1 MQNKVLIIDDDQQ
14 SSTTLAGILRQKG
27 GFETATAC
35 SAREALTIMRQ
46 TNYDAVLI
54 DIVLPDMEGT
64 SLLKELRKIN
74 PCVASVIITG
84 HADFDNVY
92 EAISSGADGF
102 FTKPVCVDDVLL
114 RIKESM
120 HQKCLQKQLIES
132 EERYR
137 NLVQKSSEGICNL
150 NMDGRIVFINP
161 ACQKMFEKDE
171 EELSGVK
178 YVDVVNPKD
187 IAQVEDAVQCAQKG
201 VNVSLQYEIATY
213 STNKWVE
220 STITPIKTDR
230 GDVTSILIIS
240 RDITGRIDLERRLE
254 ATIKEKETLLRE
266 IHHRVKNN
274 MQVIISL
281 LKLQA
286 AYLKDSCNMDMFKDC
301 ENRIKA
307 MAIVHERLHRTSD
320 MTTINFKY
328 YVKQVANEMMS
339 SYLGVKRRI
348 TLKITGEDFILG
360 IDTAVP
366 CGLVIN
372 ELLSNAIK
380 HAFPNDDNG
389 IIKIH
394 FKSIR
399 TDEYEVTVK
408 DNGVG
413 MPANAAPAASSDTL
427 GLTLVHMLVETQLKG
442 KVYYEVDGGTE
453 FHFTF
458 KEIRHK
464 RLDH

>member
-1 MQNKVLIIDDDQQ
+1 MPNKILIIDDDKEICDTFSDILQERRDFV
-14 SSTTLAGILRQKG
+14 SSSAGS
-27 GFETATAC
+27 AT
-35 SAREALTIMRQ
+35 EALELMRQ
-46 TNYDAVLI
+46 TSYDAVVI
-54 DIVLPDMEGT
+54 DIILPDMDGS
-64 SLLKELRKIN
+64 SLLRELRVIN
-74 PCVASVIITG
+74 PCVVGIIVTG
-84 HADFDNVY
+84 QADFDNVY
-92 EAISSGADGF
+92 EAIKSGADGF
-102 FTKPVCVDDVLL
+102 YTKPFSVEDVLK
-114 RIKESM
+114 RISESL

-132 EERYR
+132 EDRYR

-150 NMDGRIVFINP
+150 DMDGKIVFINP
-161 ACQKMFEKDE
+161 AFLKMFEKDE

-187 IAQVEDAVQCAQKG
+187 LAQVEDAVECAKRG
-201 VNVSLQYEIATY
+201 INVSLQYEISTY

-220 STITPIKTDR
+220 STITPIRSDT
-230 GDVTSILIIS
+230 GIAVSSILIIS
-240 RDITGRIDLERRLE
+240 RDVTWRINLE
-254 ATIKEKETLLRE
+254 AQLQATISEKETLLHE

-286 AYLKDSCNMDMFKDC
+286 SYLKDSCNKEMFKDC

-307 MAIVHERLHRTSD
+307 MAMVHERLHRTSD
-320 MTTINFKY
+320 MTSINLKY
-328 YVKQVANEMMS
+328 YVKQIANEMMA
-339 SYLGVKRRI
+339 SYQTENRRI

-380 HAFPNDDNG
+380 HAFPGDEDG
-389 IIKIH
+389 TIKIN
-394 FKSIR
+394 FRLIR
-399 TDEYEVTVK
+399 AGEYEVTVK
-408 DNGVG
+408 DNGIG
-413 MPANAAPAASSDTL
+413 ISGKIDLGAATTL

-442 KVYYEVDGGTE
+442 KFYYEIDNGTE